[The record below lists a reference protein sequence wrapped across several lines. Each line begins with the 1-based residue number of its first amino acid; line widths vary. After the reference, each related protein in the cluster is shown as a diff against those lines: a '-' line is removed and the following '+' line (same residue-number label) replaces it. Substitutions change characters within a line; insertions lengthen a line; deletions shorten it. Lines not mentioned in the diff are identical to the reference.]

1 MGFDHCFVYLL
12 GKWIN
17 PILSKGVTFPINFFP
32 KSLLAHILKV
42 EQETE
47 SLLSVVCKMWE
58 ILFYCSE
65 ECCIINFASHQ
76 SKFPILNWMLKLQ
89 VENWHQTSNYYPM
102 ATNIEVSMA
111 KIVTVCPVL
120 SCQGIKKHDS
130 NITVQ
135 KFIVNQKILC
145 SYEHS
150 LLCSQ
155 KPAIIP
161 YHEAAEFSPHTQFS

>member
-17 PILSKGVTFPINFFP
+17 PILSKGATFPINFFP
-32 KSLLAHILKV
+32 KSLLAHTLKS

-47 SLLSVVCKMWE
+47 SLLSPLICKMWE

-65 ECCIINFASHQ
+65 ECCIINFASRQ
-76 SKFPILNWMLKLQ
+76 SKLPILNWLLKLQ
-89 VENWHQTSNYYPM
+89 VENWHQTSNFYLM

-111 KIVTVCPVL
+111 KILTVCPVL
-120 SCQGIKKHDS
+120 RCQAIKKYYS

-135 KFIVNQKILC
+135 KFIINQEILC
-145 SYEHS
+145 
-150 LLCSQ
+150 C
-155 KPAIIP
+155 
-161 YHEAAEFSPHTQFS
+161 